1 RGILDYSEDELASV
15 DIIGNPHSGIIDAP
29 STRVVTDRVAKVLVW
44 YDNEYG
50 YAARMLDLASY
61 ILNKEKL

>member
-1 RGILDYSEDELASV
+1 M